1 MPYRLSSY
9 KKGNKPFMKKLLLGA
24 ILVTFTSVLIGQ
36 EIYNVKTSS
45 TDDHM
50 IINYDLRGEGDRLY
64 DVKLYFLRKDST
76 QIHPKSLHGDIGKV
90 EAGSGKTIV
99 WDVYKDIDGISGS
112 ITPKLTATL
121 ISMPKFSTK
130 VQDKPSP
137 TAPGRIM
144 DVLTKQVA
152 KNKNKERKK
161 VRFGIRLGVGKSRV
175 TSNQRDF
182 FFQEERSYMVG
193 PYLRWNA
200 GKRFYLQPE
209 VLFQQQHYG
218 ELIGPDTKVI
228 HRHNGARG
236 QLIAGVAPI
245 PGLYFNFGMYYQQNL
260 NGYAYEDLTVIQDGG
275 GAITDDIGQVF
286 PFKESELGYLAGF
299 SLSLGQGSF
308 VLGWLYSRGANNFVD
323 GNYELAN
330 EVISGQTLINGSTHF
345 FIQKAF

>member
-1 MPYRLSSY
+1 
-9 KKGNKPFMKKLLLGA
+9 MKKLLIGF
-24 ILVTFTSVLIGQ
+24 IYTIFTTSVLGQ

-50 IINYDLRGEGDRLY
+50 IINYDLRGEGDKLY
-64 DVKLYFLRKDST
+64 DVKLFFLRIDST
-76 QIHPKSLHGDIGKV
+76 QLHPKSLHGDIGKV

-99 WDVYKDIDGISGS
+99 WDVYKDVDGISGS
-112 ITPKLTATL
+112 ITPKLSAKL
-121 ISMPKFSTK
+121 ISAPEPSVK

-137 TAPGRIM
+137 AAPGKII

-152 KNKNKERKK
+152 KNKNKERNKLR
-161 VRFGIRLGVGKSRV
+161 VGIRLGVGKSRV
-175 TSNQRDF
+175 VANQRDF
-182 FFQEERSYMVG
+182 FFQEERSYLVG

-200 GKRFYLQPE
+200 TKRFYLQPE
-209 VLFQQQHYG
+209 VLFQQQYYG

-228 HRHNGARG
+228 HKHNGARG

-245 PGLYFNFGMYYQQNL
+245 PGLFFNFGMYYQQNL
-260 NGYAYEDLTVIQDGG
+260 NGYAYDDLTVVQDGSG
-275 GAITDDIGQVF
+275 TIMDDLNQSF

-308 VLGWLYSRGANNFVD
+308 VLGWLYSRGADNFVEGD
-323 GNYELAN
+323 YKLAN
-330 EVISGQTLINGSTHF
+330 ETITGQSLINGSTHF